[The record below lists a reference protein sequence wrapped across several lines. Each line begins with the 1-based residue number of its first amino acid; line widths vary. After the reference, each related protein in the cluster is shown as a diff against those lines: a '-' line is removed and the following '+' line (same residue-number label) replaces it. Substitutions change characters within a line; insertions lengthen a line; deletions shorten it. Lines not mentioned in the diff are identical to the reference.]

1 MKLLGSVRIPAVE
14 IREALRAA
22 VKRRDEVT
30 HEIQNEQ
37 IEATI
42 QRLDE
47 EEFCFD
53 IFKTKNAYSTWI
65 GDQKFTYYDE
75 LKVELITKG

>member
-14 IREALRAA
+14 IREALMIAS
-22 VKRRDEVT
+22 KRRDEVT
-30 HEIQNEQ
+30 HEMQNDQ

-42 QRLDE
+42 QSLDE
-47 EEFCFD
+47 ADFSFD
-53 IFKTKNAYSTWI
+53 IFQTKNAYSTWI
-65 GDQKFTYYDE
+65 GDQRFTYYDE